1 MITPEQLATSNTEH
15 GHQSALF
22 QWAALNI
29 KQYPQLRWLFAIPNG
44 FFASSGQKSKMKAEG
59 LRDGVPDVWLPV
71 PMISKLYYGLII
83 EMKREIYKTRLNGG
97 CTDDQLK
104 WLAYLN
110 ESGYKA
116 VVAYGWEHARDEI
129 LGYLNEK

>member
-1 MITPEQLATSNTEH
+1 MLTPNQIAGNSEH
-15 GHQSALF
+15 SQQTALF
-22 QWAALNI
+22 AWAALESKNC
-29 KQYPQLRWLFAIPNG
+29 PQLKWLFAIPNG

-59 LRDGVPDVWLPV
+59 LRGGVPDVWLPV
-71 PMISKLYYGLII
+71 PIISKLYYGLII
-83 EMKREIYKTRLNGG
+83 EMKREVYKTRLNGG

-116 VVAYGWEHARDEI
+116 VVAYGWEEARDEI
-129 LGYLNEK
+129 LRYLDET